1 MNAMSVIN
9 LFRAQLSKASLYC
22 VVGLGFSIPIS
33 PALTNLFLVLLLA
46 TFLLSGSFIGQWSR
60 FRDSRPALLSCAV
73 FVMFMLAAIYSP
85 ASLKEIGSYLNSNK
99 KILLVPLLII
109 VLPNDQW
116 RLRALIAVFSAL
128 VLTLILSYLAFVP
141 GIPEHWYKLGFA
153 RGDVFANRT
162 TQGMWFLLAG
172 FACLGWAYYSHDSRR
187 NKIGWTL
194 LGGLFLIN
202 VLYFVS
208 GRTALVMFI
217 PLTFVSLMLISP
229 RRALMGGLIILVL
242 AGIIY
247 FTSDY
252 AQLRLM
258 EIVQEVSAYRQKSE
272 VTSSGLRLFY
282 YQQGWALAV
291 QALIFG
297 HGTASI
303 PILFDQH
310 IMQLGYPVELWRTP
324 QSLHNQFLN
333 WLFEFGVLG
342 LGLISWL
349 IWCYWTAAR
358 GLHAIQRY
366 LMGMLL
372 TSYLFN
378 SLLNSP
384 FESFYDAYFLYF
396 LIAVLVVKI
405 DFKKSIA

>member
-1 MNAMSVIN
+1 MSLIN
-9 LFRAQLSKASLYC
+9 SFRAQLSQASLYC

-73 FVMFMLAAIYSP
+73 FVMFILAAFYSP
-85 ASLKEIGSYLNSNK
+85 ASLSEIGSYLNSNK

-109 VLPNDQW
+109 ILPNDQW
-116 RLRALIAVFSAL
+116 RLRALLAVFSAL

-141 GIPEHWYKLGFA
+141 GIPEHWYKPGFA

-194 LGGLFLIN
+194 LGALFLIN

-208 GRTALVMFI
+208 GRTALVLFL
-217 PLTFVSLMLISP
+217 PLTFVSVLLISP
-229 RRALMGGLIILVL
+229 RRALMGALVILLL
-242 AGIIY
+242 AGVIY
-247 FTSDY
+247 LTSDY

-258 EIVQEVSAYRQKSE
+258 EIVKEVSAYRQKDE

-282 YQQGWALAV
+282 YQQGWALAM
-291 QALIFG
+291 QAPIFG
-297 HGTASI
+297 HGTGSI

-333 WLFEFGVLG
+333 WLFEFGVIG
-342 LGLISWL
+342 LGLISWV
-349 IWCYWTAAR
+349 IWRYWTAAR
-358 GLHAIQRY
+358 GSQPMQRY

-372 TSYLFN
+372 ANYLFN

-384 FESFYDAYFLYF
+384 FESFYEAYFLYF